1 MTTLYISH
9 IETHTD
15 DLGRFVTTLTQEIMS
30 KINEHEEQ
38 ILLGVIKEMDEIEG
52 VVECCNSDYTEF
64 DVFGNA
70 VKKAINT
77 INAIAGVIYL
87 APITEINEGWLY
99 RVEIEY

>member
-1 MTTLYISH
+1 MTTLYVSK

-38 ILLGVIKEMDEIEG
+38 ILVGVIQELHEQDEVMEY
-52 VVECCNSDYTEF
+52 CNSDFTEF
-64 DVFGNA
+64 DVLGVA
-70 VKKAINT
+70 VNKAINT
-77 INAIAGVIYL
+77 INTIAGVTYL
-87 APITEINEGWLY
+87 APITEIKDDEMY